1 MFSGDHCRALKKKLW
16 QETERLST
24 IQLSNLLKVKRPE
37 ITAFILYHLNQEKA
51 AEIIDLLPSE
61 YMNQIILHLKHIEKL
76 NIRDKAVLLQ
86 ETENHLKEML
96 KAASITPSHS
106 SLDELKNWPDINIQD
121 LLHYISK
128 QDLIKAIQNTSLEIQ
143 NIFMRNVPP
152 TLWQDLI
159 QQAQLTP
166 CSKGQSLQ
174 AQEKIMR
181 LAQLLKKGA

>member
-1 MFSGDHCRALKKKLW
+1 M
-16 QETERLST
+16 
-24 IQLSNLLKVKRPE
+24 
-37 ITAFILYHLNQEKA
+37 
-51 AEIIDLLPSE
+51 
-61 YMNQIILHLKHIEKL
+61 
-76 NIRDKAVLLQ
+76 
-86 ETENHLKEML
+86 
-96 KAASITPSHS
+96 
-106 SLDELKNWPDINIQD
+106 
-121 LLHYISK
+121 LHYISK